1 MQSRYV
7 GNRLMRCG
15 YTTGSCAAAASKA
28 AAVMLLGGGEVSE
41 VEITTPS
48 GVALRLEIAD
58 VSRTPGAVS
67 CAVKKDSGDDPD
79 ATNGVLVYSRVAFR
93 EDGVNIDGG
102 AGVGRVTKPGL
113 DQPVGNAAINSVPR
127 AMIRRAVMDAAEA
140 YGYGGGFDVVISIP
154 EGERIAKRT
163 FNPRLGIEGGISV
176 LGTSGIVEPMSEKA
190 LVDTIRAEMSVLYS
204 SGERNLLLV
213 VGNYAE
219 TFCREKLGLKLRN
232 YVKCSNFIGDA
243 LDIASELGFETV
255 LLVGHIGKLVKLG
268 AGLFNTHSRYGDARM
283 EILLSAALEA
293 GAGIDTLRGISE
305 QATADAALNA
315 IGESGLLD
323 RVMEILLGRI
333 ERNLYRRVPEKIAV
347 AALCFTN
354 DEKIGGVLGK
364 TEKAEELLRF
374 WK

>member
-7 GNRLMRCG
+7 GNKLMRCG

-28 AAVMLLGGGEVSE
+28 AAVMLLGRGEVSE
-41 VEITTPS
+41 AEITTPS
-48 GVALRLEIAD
+48 GVALKLEILEIERGPL
-58 VSRTPGAVS
+58 SVS

-79 ATNGVLVYSRVAFR
+79 ATNGVLVYSRVSLR
-93 EDGVNIDGG
+93 EEGVNIDGG

-113 DQPVGNAAINSVPR
+113 DQPVGSAAINSVPR
-127 AMIRRAVMDAAEA
+127 AMIRRALLDAAA
-140 YGYGGGFDVVISIP
+140 DYDYKGGFDVVISIP
-154 EGERIAKRT
+154 EGEKIAKRT

-204 SGERNLLLV
+204 AGERNLLLV
-213 VGNYAE
+213 IGNYAE
-219 TFCREKLGLKLRN
+219 TFCREKLAIGLKN
-232 YVKCSNFIGDA
+232 YIKCSNFIGDA

-255 LLVGHIGKLVKLG
+255 LLIGHIGKLVKLG

-293 GAGIDTLRGISE
+293 GAGIETLREISK
-305 QATADAALNA
+305 QATADAALRV
-315 IGESGLLD
+315 IRESGFFD
-323 RVMEILLGRI
+323 GTMDVILRRI
-333 ERNLYRRVPEKIAV
+333 ESNLYRRVPDRIAV
-347 AALCFTN
+347 GALCFTN
-354 DEKIGGVLGK
+354 DEDFGGVLGG
-364 TEKAEELLRF
+364 TEKAEELLKL